1 MDARAYAMAWKPT
14 QMRRARELEG
24 KRARPGWKAR
34 VWRGFVLKNAGALER
49 GPWIGQTRS
58 GNRGKRKDPKNDQCD
73 KAFALTDGKACSKMM
88 ELAKEVRT
96 SLLLDFYGQTLT
108 GKQREVM
115 ELYYNE
121 DLSLSEIAENQGIS
135 RQAALDSIRRAE
147 KHLEG
152 MESGLG
158 MLEKYQACTQAA
170 AEIERLAR
178 GAAAER
184 EILAEVR
191 KIRAV
196 WEDS

>member
-1 MDARAYAMAWKPT
+1 
-14 QMRRARELEG
+14 
-24 KRARPGWKAR
+24 
-34 VWRGFVLKNAGALER
+34 
-49 GPWIGQTRS
+49 
-58 GNRGKRKDPKNDQCD
+58 
-73 KAFALTDGKACSKMM
+73 MM